1 MLQCQ
6 IIKMKKIQFASLII
20 SVAFLAGCAKSSSEI
35 ATSYVSPLQYQSYS
49 CDQIAAESAR
59 VTARASELG
68 GRLDQAS
75 ANDAAMT
82 GIGIVLFWPILFA
95 LGGTKTQEA
104 EYARVKGEY
113 DALNQIAIQKQC
125 AIGFNPN
132 LAPAPSTASQQTTTT
147 SSGRSET
154 ITLTNSPQTTKTP
167 APSNNATQ
175 KLSISEATNKCKAL
189 GIATGT
195 EQFGNCVLTLSK

>member
-1 MLQCQ
+1 
-6 IIKMKKIQFASLII
+6 MKKIQFTSLVI

-59 VTARASELG
+59 VTARATELG

-75 ANDAAMT
+75 ANDAAIT

-113 DALNQIAIQKQC
+113 DALNQVAIQKQC
-125 AIGFNPN
+125 TVGFNPS
-132 LAPAPSTASQQTTTT
+132 LVPAPATPIQQTTST

-154 ITLTNSPQTTKTP
+154 ITLTNSPQGVSTSTP
-167 APSNNATQ
+167 SSASSQ

-189 GIATGT
+189 GIPAGT

>member
-1 MLQCQ
+1 LV
-6 IIKMKKIQFASLII
+6 I
-20 SVAFLAGCAKSSSEI
+20 SIAFLAGCAKSSSEI

-75 ANDAAMT
+75 SNDAAIT

-95 LGGTKTQEA
+95 LGGTKSQEA
-104 EYARVKGEY
+104 EYARVKGEF
-113 DALNQIAIQKQC
+113 DALNQVAIQKQC
-125 AIGFNPN
+125 AVGF
-132 LAPAPSTASQQTTTT
+132 APSLVPTPTTT
-147 SSGRSET
+147 SSAS
-154 ITLTNSPQTTKTP
+154 S
-167 APSNNATQ
+167 Q
-175 KLSISEATNKCKAL
+175 KLSIAEATDKCKAL
-189 GIATGT
+189 GIASET